1 MNKSIFSILVIFSC
15 FVGAEPVDTGH
26 ARISLIKDHSDFVPG
41 TSINIGLKV
50 SMDKGWHTYWKNPG
64 DSGGPIEI
72 SWGLPDGFSVSDIQW
87 PLPERIE
94 YPPLMT
100 YGYEDFVIYP
110 MILKIPD
117 NFQEDSFEMVADI
130 LICADVCIP
139 ESGKISSNFLEIES
153 DSLIY
158 EWLEYI
164 PSKSIPIKT
173 SIKNNILEI
182 EFTFEKEVKEI
193 YFFPDEN
200 SSIDYSSKQN
210 FYKNDDSYLLSI
222 NLFDDELKNISGVLD
237 IDGTGYNVSSS
248 GFKYSK
254 SASTGLS
261 AVIGKFADPNSVNI
275 KIDPYKNI
283 NGNGVSFI
291 TALIFAFLGGLI
303 LNLMP
308 CVFPV
313 ISLKVLSFVSMG
325 GSSSQKIRNHA
336 LIFTA
341 GVIASFMLI
350 ALIVVLLQQVG
361 NSVGWGFQLQS
372 PLIVGILSIIMV
384 FISLVLITDNS
395 FGESL
400 TKLGNIGNSQNGYYS
415 SFLTGVLAVVVASP
429 CTAPFMGAALGY
441 ALIQPSGETV
451 PIFLSLSIGFSLP
464 YLLLATNP
472 KLIDFLPK
480 PGNWMVTLKEF
491 FAFPMMATAI
501 WLLWVFSLQ
510 VNQNLVIFLL
520 IAWLL
525 LALNFWIFI
534 KNYKTITKIIFLV
547 VSLFSMLYFLPPS
560 EDVENEKS
568 QIIGSATQWYEGI
581 EEEMRNKNQPYFI
594 NFTAAWC
601 ITCQSNE
608 ITAFSKQDFKNLLDE
623 KNIEYIKADWTNRN
637 DAITKSLKKYGRSG
651 VPFYVYWEPGYE
663 NPKILPAI
671 LTDQIIRKSI

>member
-1 MNKSIFSILVIFSC
+1 MNKTIFSILLLFS
-15 FVGAEPVDTGH
+15 FFGSAEIVDTGH

-50 SMDKGWHTYWKNPG
+50 SMDKGWHTYWRNPG
-64 DSGGPIEI
+64 DSGGPIVI
-72 SWGLPDGFSVSDIQW
+72 DWDLPKGFSVSDIKW
-87 PLPERIE
+87 PLPEKIE

-110 MILKIPD
+110 MVLSIPAEYSD
-117 NFQEDSFEMVADI
+117 DYFEMAADI

-139 ESGKISSNFLEIES
+139 ESGKISSNLLDIES

-158 EWLEYI
+158 EWLESI
-164 PSKSIPIKT
+164 PSKSLPITT
-173 SIKNNILEI
+173 SLNDNNLEI
-182 EFTFEKEVKEI
+182 RFTFDKEIKEI

-200 SSIDYSSKQN
+200 NSIDYSSKQN
-210 FYKNDDSYLLSI
+210 FYKKDDDYFLSI
-222 NLFDDELKNISGVLD
+222 KLFNDEFQNVSGVLD
-237 IDGTGYNVSSS
+237 IDGTGYNVSD
-248 GFKYSK
+248 GAFENYNEE
-254 SASTGLS
+254 GLS
-261 AVIGKFADPNSVNI
+261 LT
-275 KIDPYKNI
+275 
-283 NGNGVSFI
+283 
-291 TALIFAFLGGLI
+291 TALIFALIGGLI

-325 GSSSQKIRNHA
+325 GSSPRKIRNHA
-336 LIFTA
+336 LVFTV

-350 ALIVVLLQQVG
+350 ALTIVLLKQAG
-361 NSVGWGFQLQS
+361 NFVGWGFQLQS
-372 PLIVGILSIIMV
+372 PLIVGLLSLVMV

-400 TKLGNIGNSQNGYYS
+400 TKLGNIGGSENGYYS

-451 PIFLSLSIGFSLP
+451 PIFLSLSLGFSLP
-464 YLLLATNP
+464 YLLLAANP

-480 PGNWMVTLKEF
+480 PGDWMVTLKEF
-491 FAFPMMATAI
+491 FAFPMLATAL

-510 VNQNLVIFLL
+510 VNQILVIFLL
-520 IAWLL
+520 IGWLL
-525 LALNFWIFI
+525 LALNFWIFQ
-534 KNYKTITKIIFLV
+534 KDYKTINKVIFLGI
-547 VSLFSMLYFLPPS
+547 SIFSMIYFLPET
-560 EDVENEKS
+560 EDIETEQNL
-568 QIIGSATQWYEGI
+568 IIGSATEWYEGI
-581 EEEMRNKNQPYFI
+581 EDDLRDKNQPYFI

-608 ITAFSKQDFKNLLDE
+608 ITAFSKDGFKSLLEE

-637 DAITKSLKKYGRSG
+637 DAITRSLKKYGRSG
-651 VPFYVYWEPGYE
+651 VPFYVYWEPGFE

-671 LTDQIIRKSI
+671 LTDQIIKNNL

>member
-1 MNKSIFSILVIFSC
+1 MNKTIFSILLLFS
-15 FVGAEPVDTGH
+15 FFGSAEIVDTGH

-50 SMDKGWHTYWKNPG
+50 SMDKGWHTYWRNPG
-64 DSGGPIEI
+64 DSGGPIVI
-72 SWGLPDGFSVSDIQW
+72 DWDLPKGFSVSDIKW
-87 PLPERIE
+87 PLPEKIE

-110 MILKIPD
+110 MVLSIPAEYSD
-117 NFQEDSFEMVADI
+117 DYFEMAADI

-139 ESGKISSNFLEIES
+139 ESGKISSNLLDIES

-158 EWLEYI
+158 EWLESI
-164 PSKSIPIKT
+164 PSKSLPITT
-173 SIKNNILEI
+173 SLNDNNLEI
-182 EFTFEKEVKEI
+182 RFTFDKEIKEI

-200 SSIDYSSKQN
+200 NSIDYSSKQN
-210 FYKNDDSYLLSI
+210 FYKKDDDYFLSI
-222 NLFDDELKNISGVLD
+222 KLFNDEFQNVSGVLD
-237 IDGTGYNVSSS
+237 IDGTGYNVSN
-248 GFKYSK
+248 GTFEDFNEE
-254 SASTGLS
+254 GLS
-261 AVIGKFADPNSVNI
+261 L
-275 KIDPYKNI
+275 
-283 NGNGVSFI
+283 I
-291 TALIFAFLGGLI
+291 TALIFALIGGLI

-325 GSSSQKIRNHA
+325 GSSPRKIRNHA
-336 LIFTA
+336 LVFTV

-350 ALIVVLLQQVG
+350 ALTIVLLKQAG
-361 NSVGWGFQLQS
+361 NFVGWGFQLQS
-372 PLIVGILSIIMV
+372 PLIVGLLSLVMV

-400 TKLGNIGNSQNGYYS
+400 TKLGNIGGSENGYYS

-451 PIFLSLSIGFSLP
+451 PIFLSLSLGFSLP
-464 YLLLATNP
+464 YLLLAANP

-480 PGNWMVTLKEF
+480 PGDWMVTLKEF
-491 FAFPMMATAI
+491 FAFPMLATAL

-510 VNQNLVIFLL
+510 VNQILVIFLL
-520 IAWLL
+520 IGWLL
-525 LALNFWIFI
+525 LALNFWIFQ
-534 KNYKTITKIIFLV
+534 KDYKTINKVIFLGI
-547 VSLFSMLYFLPPS
+547 SIFSMIYFLPET
-560 EDVENEKS
+560 EDIKTEQNL
-568 QIIGSATQWYEGI
+568 IIGSATEWYEGI
-581 EEEMRNKNQPYFI
+581 EDDLRNKNQPYFI

-608 ITAFSKQDFKNLLDE
+608 ITAFSKDGFKSLLEE

-637 DAITKSLKKYGRSG
+637 DAITRSLKKYGRSG
-651 VPFYVYWEPGYE
+651 VPFYVYWEPGFE

-671 LTDQIIRKSI
+671 LTDQIIKNNL

>member
-1 MNKSIFSILVIFSC
+1 MNKTIFSILLLFS
-15 FVGAEPVDTGH
+15 FFGSAEIVDTGH

-50 SMDKGWHTYWKNPG
+50 SMDKGWHTYWRNPG

-72 SWGLPDGFSVSDIQW
+72 DWNLPKGFIVSDIKW
-87 PLPERIE
+87 PLPEKIE

-110 MILKIPD
+110 MVLSIPPD
-117 NFQEDSFEMVADI
+117 YSDDYFEMSADI

-139 ESGKISSNFLEIES
+139 ESGKISSNLLDIES

-158 EWLEYI
+158 EWLESV
-164 PSKSIPIKT
+164 PSKSLPIAT
-173 SIKNNILEI
+173 SLNDNNLEI
-182 EFTFEKEVKEI
+182 KFTFEKEIKEI

-200 SSIDYSSKQN
+200 DSIDYSSKQN
-210 FYKNDDSYLLSI
+210 FYKKDGSYYLSI
-222 NLFDDELKNISGVLD
+222 KLFNDEFQNISGVFD
-237 IDGTGYNVSSS
+237 IDGAGYNVSN
-248 GFKYSK
+248 GMFDDLNEE
-254 SASTGLS
+254 GLS
-261 AVIGKFADPNSVNI
+261 L
-275 KIDPYKNI
+275 
-283 NGNGVSFI
+283 I
-291 TALIFAFLGGLI
+291 TALIFALIGGLI

-325 GSSSQKIRNHA
+325 GSSPSKIRNHA
-336 LIFTA
+336 LIFTV

-350 ALIVVLLQQVG
+350 ALTIVLLKQAG
-361 NSVGWGFQLQS
+361 NFVGWGFQLQS
-372 PLIVGILSIIMV
+372 PLIVGLLSLVMV
-384 FISLVLITDNS
+384 FISLILITENS

-400 TKLGNIGNSQNGYYS
+400 TKLGNIGSSENGYFS

-451 PIFLSLSIGFSLP
+451 PIFLSLSLGFSLP
-464 YLLLATNP
+464 YLLLAVNP

-480 PGNWMVTLKEF
+480 PGDWMVTLKEF
-491 FAFPMMATAI
+491 FAFPMLATAL

-510 VNQNLVIFLL
+510 VNQVLVIFLL
-520 IAWLL
+520 VGWLL
-525 LALNFWIFI
+525 LALNFWIFQ
-534 KNYKTITKIIFLV
+534 KDYKTINKVIFLGI
-547 VSLFSMLYFLPPS
+547 SIFTMIYFLP
-560 EDVENEKS
+560 ETEEIETEQNLIV
-568 QIIGSATQWYEGI
+568 GSATEWYEGI
-581 EEEMRNKNQPYFI
+581 EDDLRNKNQPYFI

-608 ITAFSKQDFKNLLDE
+608 ITAFSKDGFKSLLEE
-623 KNIEYIKADWTNRN
+623 KNIEYVKADWTNRN
-637 DAITKSLKKYGRSG
+637 DAITRSLKKYGRSG
-651 VPFYVYWEPGYE
+651 VPFYIYWEPGFE

-671 LTDQIIRKSI
+671 LTDQIIKNNL

>member
-1 MNKSIFSILVIFSC
+1 MNKTIFSILLLLSFFGS
-15 FVGAEPVDTGH
+15 AEIVDTGH

-50 SMDKGWHTYWKNPG
+50 SMDKGWHTYWRNPG

-72 SWGLPDGFSVSDIQW
+72 DWNLPKGFSVSDIKW
-87 PLPERIE
+87 PLPEKIE

-110 MILKIPD
+110 MVLSIPAD
-117 NFQEDSFEMVADI
+117 YSDDYFEMNADI

-139 ESGKISSNFLEIES
+139 ESGKISSNLLDIES

-158 EWLEYI
+158 EWLESV
-164 PSKSIPIKT
+164 PSKSLPITT
-173 SIKNNILEI
+173 SLNDNNLEI
-182 EFTFEKEVKEI
+182 KFTFEKEIKEI

-200 SSIDYSSKQN
+200 NSIDYSSKQN
-210 FYKNDDSYLLSI
+210 FYKKDDSYFLSI
-222 NLFDDELKNISGVLD
+222 KLFNDEFQNVSGVLD
-237 IDGTGYNVSSS
+237 IDGTGYNVSN
-248 GFKYSK
+248 GKFEDFNEE
-254 SASTGLS
+254 GLS
-261 AVIGKFADPNSVNI
+261 L
-275 KIDPYKNI
+275 
-283 NGNGVSFI
+283 I
-291 TALIFAFLGGLI
+291 TALIFALIGGLI

-325 GSSSQKIRNHA
+325 GSSPRKIRNHA
-336 LIFTA
+336 LVFTV

-350 ALIVVLLQQVG
+350 ALIIVLLKQAG
-361 NSVGWGFQLQS
+361 NFVGWGFQLQS
-372 PLIVGILSIIMV
+372 PLIVGLLSLVMV

-400 TKLGNIGNSQNGYYS
+400 TKLGNIGGSENGYYS

-451 PIFLSLSIGFSLP
+451 PIFLSLSLGFSLP
-464 YLLLATNP
+464 YLLLAANP

-480 PGNWMVTLKEF
+480 PGDWMVTLKEF
-491 FAFPMMATAI
+491 FAFPMLATAL

-510 VNQNLVIFLL
+510 VNQILVIFLL
-520 IAWLL
+520 IGWLL
-525 LALNFWIFI
+525 LALNFWIFQ
-534 KNYKTITKIIFLV
+534 KDYKTINKVIFLGI
-547 VSLFSMLYFLPPS
+547 SIFSMIYFLP
-560 EDVENEKS
+560 ETEEIETEKNI
-568 QIIGSATQWYEGI
+568 IIGSATEWYEGI
-581 EEEMRNKNQPYFI
+581 EDDLRNKNQPYFI

-608 ITAFSKQDFKNLLDE
+608 ITAFSKDGFKSLLEE

-637 DAITKSLKKYGRSG
+637 DAITRSLKKYGRSG
-651 VPFYVYWEPGYE
+651 VPFYVYWEPGFE

-671 LTDQIIRKSI
+671 LTDQIIKNNL

>member
-1 MNKSIFSILVIFSC
+1 MNKTIFSILLLFS
-15 FVGAEPVDTGH
+15 FFGSAEIVDTGH

-50 SMDKGWHTYWKNPG
+50 SMDKGWHTYWRNPG
-64 DSGGPIEI
+64 DSGGPIVI
-72 SWGLPDGFSVSDIQW
+72 DWDLPKGFSVSDIKW
-87 PLPERIE
+87 PLPEKIE

-110 MILKIPD
+110 MVLSIPAEYSD
-117 NFQEDSFEMVADI
+117 DYFEMAADI

-139 ESGKISSNFLEIES
+139 ESGKISSNLLDIES

-158 EWLEYI
+158 DWLESI
-164 PSKSIPIKT
+164 PSKSLPITT
-173 SIKNNILEI
+173 SLNDNNLEI
-182 EFTFEKEVKEI
+182 KITFDKEIKEI

-200 SSIDYSSKQN
+200 NSIDYSSKQN
-210 FYKNDDSYLLSI
+210 FYKKDDDYFLSI
-222 NLFDDELKNISGVLD
+222 KLFNDEFQNVSGVLD
-237 IDGTGYNVSSS
+237 IDGTGYNVSN
-248 GFKYSK
+248 GKFEDFNEE
-254 SASTGLS
+254 GLS
-261 AVIGKFADPNSVNI
+261 L
-275 KIDPYKNI
+275 
-283 NGNGVSFI
+283 I
-291 TALIFAFLGGLI
+291 TALIFALIGGLI

-325 GSSSQKIRNHA
+325 GSSPRKIRNHA
-336 LIFTA
+336 LVFTV

-350 ALIVVLLQQVG
+350 ALTIVLLKQAG
-361 NSVGWGFQLQS
+361 NFVGWGFQLQS
-372 PLIVGILSIIMV
+372 PLIVGLLSLVMV

-400 TKLGNIGNSQNGYYS
+400 TKLGNIGGSENGYYS

-451 PIFLSLSIGFSLP
+451 PIFLSLSLGFSLP
-464 YLLLATNP
+464 YLLLAANP

-480 PGNWMVTLKEF
+480 PGDWMVTLKEF
-491 FAFPMMATAI
+491 FAFPMLATAL

-510 VNQNLVIFLL
+510 VNQILVIFLL
-520 IAWLL
+520 IGWLL
-525 LALNFWIFI
+525 LALNFWIFQ
-534 KNYKTITKIIFLV
+534 KDYKTINKVIFLGI
-547 VSLFSMLYFLPPS
+547 SIFSMIYFLPET
-560 EDVENEKS
+560 EDIETEQNL
-568 QIIGSATQWYEGI
+568 IIGSATEWYEGI
-581 EEEMRNKNQPYFI
+581 EDDLRNKNQPYFI

-608 ITAFSKQDFKNLLDE
+608 ITAFSKDGFKSLLEE

-637 DAITKSLKKYGRSG
+637 DAITRSLKKYGRSG
-651 VPFYVYWEPGYE
+651 VPFYVYWEPGFE

-671 LTDQIIRKSI
+671 LTDQIIKNNL

>member
-1 MNKSIFSILVIFSC
+1 MNKTIFSILLLISFFSS
-15 FVGAEPVDTGH
+15 AEIVDTGH

-50 SMDKGWHTYWKNPG
+50 SMDKGWHTYWRNPG

-72 SWGLPDGFSVSDIQW
+72 DWNLPKGFSVSDIKW
-87 PLPERIE
+87 PLPEKIE

-110 MILKIPD
+110 MVLSIPAD
-117 NFQEDSFEMVADI
+117 YSDDYFEMNADI

-139 ESGKISSNFLEIES
+139 ESGKISSNLLDIES

-158 EWLEYI
+158 EWLESV
-164 PSKSIPIKT
+164 PSKSLPITT
-173 SIKNNILEI
+173 SLNDNNLEI
-182 EFTFEKEVKEI
+182 KFTFEKEIKEI

-200 SSIDYSSKQN
+200 NSIDYSSKQN
-210 FYKNDDSYLLSI
+210 FYKRDDGYFLSI
-222 NLFDDELKNISGVLD
+222 KLFNDEFQNVSGVLD
-237 IDGTGYNVSSS
+237 IDGTGYNVSN
-248 GFKYSK
+248 GKFEDFNEE
-254 SASTGLS
+254 GLS
-261 AVIGKFADPNSVNI
+261 L
-275 KIDPYKNI
+275 
-283 NGNGVSFI
+283 I
-291 TALIFAFLGGLI
+291 TALIFALIGGLI

-325 GSSSQKIRNHA
+325 GSSPRKIRNHA
-336 LIFTA
+336 LVFTV

-350 ALIVVLLQQVG
+350 ALTIVLLKQAG
-361 NSVGWGFQLQS
+361 NFVGWGFQLQS
-372 PLIVGILSIIMV
+372 PLIVGLLSLVMV

-400 TKLGNIGNSQNGYYS
+400 TKLGNIGGSENGYYS

-451 PIFLSLSIGFSLP
+451 PIFLSLSLGFSLP
-464 YLLLATNP
+464 YLLLAANP

-480 PGNWMVTLKEF
+480 PGDWMVTLKEF
-491 FAFPMMATAI
+491 FAFPMLATAL

-510 VNQNLVIFLL
+510 VNQILVIFLL
-520 IAWLL
+520 IGWLL
-525 LALNFWIFI
+525 LALNFWIFQ
-534 KNYKTITKIIFLV
+534 KDYKTINKVIFLGI
-547 VSLFSMLYFLPPS
+547 SIFSMIYFLP
-560 EDVENEKS
+560 ETEEIETEKNI
-568 QIIGSATQWYEGI
+568 IIGSATEWYEGI
-581 EEEMRNKNQPYFI
+581 EDDLRNKNQPYFI

-608 ITAFSKQDFKNLLDE
+608 ITAFSKDGFKSLLEE

-637 DAITKSLKKYGRSG
+637 DAITRSLKKYGRSG
-651 VPFYVYWEPGYE
+651 VPFYVYWEPGFE

-671 LTDQIIRKSI
+671 LTDQIIKNNL

>member
-1 MNKSIFSILVIFSC
+1 MNKTIFSILLLFS
-15 FVGAEPVDTGH
+15 FFGSAEIVDTGH

-50 SMDKGWHTYWKNPG
+50 SMDKGWHTYWRNPG

-72 SWGLPDGFSVSDIQW
+72 DWNLPKGFSISDIKW
-87 PLPERIE
+87 PLPEKIE

-110 MILKIPD
+110 MVLSIPAD
-117 NFQEDSFEMVADI
+117 YSDDYFEMNADI

-139 ESGKISSNFLEIES
+139 ESGKISSNLLDIES

-158 EWLEYI
+158 EWLESV
-164 PSKSIPIKT
+164 PSKSLPITT
-173 SIKNNILEI
+173 SLNDNNLEI
-182 EFTFEKEVKEI
+182 RFTFEKEIKEI

-200 SSIDYSSKQN
+200 NSIDYSSKQN
-210 FYKNDDSYLLSI
+210 FYKKDDGYFLSI
-222 NLFDDELKNISGVLD
+222 KLFNDEFQNVSGVLD
-237 IDGTGYNVSSS
+237 IDGTGYNVSN
-248 GFKYSK
+248 GTF
-254 SASTGLS
+254 ADFNEEGLS
-261 AVIGKFADPNSVNI
+261 L
-275 KIDPYKNI
+275 
-283 NGNGVSFI
+283 I
-291 TALIFAFLGGLI
+291 TALIFALIGGLI

-325 GSSSQKIRNHA
+325 GSSPRKIRNHA
-336 LIFTA
+336 LVFTV

-350 ALIVVLLQQVG
+350 ALTIVLLKQAG
-361 NSVGWGFQLQS
+361 NFVGWGFQLQS
-372 PLIVGILSIIMV
+372 PLIVGLLSLVMV

-400 TKLGNIGNSQNGYYS
+400 TKLGNIGGSENGYYS

-451 PIFLSLSIGFSLP
+451 PIFLSLSLGFSLP
-464 YLLLATNP
+464 YLLLAANP

-480 PGNWMVTLKEF
+480 PGDWMVTLKEF
-491 FAFPMMATAI
+491 FAFPMLATAL

-510 VNQNLVIFLL
+510 VNQILVIFLL
-520 IAWLL
+520 IGWLL
-525 LALNFWIFI
+525 LALNFWIFQ
-534 KNYKTITKIIFLV
+534 KDYKTINKVIFLGI
-547 VSLFSMLYFLPPS
+547 SIFSMIYFLPET
-560 EDVENEKS
+560 EDIETEQNL
-568 QIIGSATQWYEGI
+568 IIGSATEWYEGI
-581 EEEMRNKNQPYFI
+581 EDDLRNKNQPYFI

-608 ITAFSKQDFKNLLDE
+608 ITAFSKDGFKSLLEE

-637 DAITKSLKKYGRSG
+637 DAITRSLKKYGRSG
-651 VPFYVYWEPGYE
+651 VPFYVYWEPGFE

-671 LTDQIIRKSI
+671 LTDQIIKNNL

>member
-1 MNKSIFSILVIFSC
+1 MNKTIFSILLLISFFNS
-15 FVGAEPVDTGH
+15 AEIVDTGH

-50 SMDKGWHTYWKNPG
+50 SMDKGWHTYWRNPG

-72 SWGLPDGFSVSDIQW
+72 DWNLPKGFSVSDIKW
-87 PLPERIE
+87 PLPKKIE

-110 MILKIPD
+110 MVLTIPVD
-117 NFQEDSFEMVADI
+117 YSDDYFEMNADI

-139 ESGKISSNFLEIES
+139 ESGKISSNLLDIES

-158 EWLEYI
+158 EWLESV
-164 PSKSIPIKT
+164 PSKSLPITT
-173 SIKNNILEI
+173 SLNDNNLEI
-182 EFTFEKEVKEI
+182 KFTFEKEIKEI

-200 SSIDYSSKQN
+200 NSIDYSSKQN
-210 FYKNDDSYLLSI
+210 FYKKDDIYFLSI
-222 NLFDDELKNISGVLD
+222 KLFNDEFQNVSGVLD
-237 IDGTGYNVSSS
+237 IDGTGYNVSN
-248 GFKYSK
+248 GKFEDFNEE
-254 SASTGLS
+254 GLS
-261 AVIGKFADPNSVNI
+261 L
-275 KIDPYKNI
+275 
-283 NGNGVSFI
+283 I
-291 TALIFAFLGGLI
+291 TALIFALIGGLI

-325 GSSSQKIRNHA
+325 GSSPRKIRNHA
-336 LIFTA
+336 LVFTV

-350 ALIVVLLQQVG
+350 ALIIVLLKQAG
-361 NSVGWGFQLQS
+361 NFVGWGFQLQS
-372 PLIVGILSIIMV
+372 PLIVGLLSLVMV

-400 TKLGNIGNSQNGYYS
+400 TKLGNIGGSENGYYS

-451 PIFLSLSIGFSLP
+451 PIFLSLSLGFSLP
-464 YLLLATNP
+464 YLLLAANP

-480 PGNWMVTLKEF
+480 PGDWMVTLKEF
-491 FAFPMMATAI
+491 FAFPMLATAL

-510 VNQNLVIFLL
+510 VNQILVIFLL
-520 IAWLL
+520 IGWLL
-525 LALNFWIFI
+525 LALNFWIFQ
-534 KNYKTITKIIFLV
+534 KDYKTISKVIFLGI
-547 VSLFSMLYFLPPS
+547 SICSMIYFLP
-560 EDVENEKS
+560 ETEEIETEKNI
-568 QIIGSATQWYEGI
+568 IIGSATEWYEGI
-581 EEEMRNKNQPYFI
+581 EDDLRNKNQPYFI

-608 ITAFSKQDFKNLLDE
+608 ITAFSKDGFKSLLEE

-637 DAITKSLKKYGRSG
+637 DAITRSLKKYGRSG
-651 VPFYVYWEPGYE
+651 VPFYVYWEPGFE

-671 LTDQIIRKSI
+671 LTDQIIKNNL

>member
-1 MNKSIFSILVIFSC
+1 MNKTIFSILLLFS
-15 FVGAEPVDTGH
+15 FFGSAEIVDTGH

-50 SMDKGWHTYWKNPG
+50 SMDKGWHTYWRNPG
-64 DSGGPIEI
+64 DSGGPIVI
-72 SWGLPDGFSVSDIQW
+72 DWDLPKGFSVSDIKW
-87 PLPERIE
+87 PLPEKIE

-110 MILKIPD
+110 MVLSIPAD
-117 NFQEDSFEMVADI
+117 YSDDYFEMAADI

-139 ESGKISSNFLEIES
+139 ESGKISSNLLDIES

-158 EWLEYI
+158 EWLESI
-164 PSKSIPIKT
+164 PSKSLPITT
-173 SIKNNILEI
+173 SLNDNNLEI
-182 EFTFEKEVKEI
+182 RFTFDKEIKEI

-200 SSIDYSSKQN
+200 NSIDYSSKQN
-210 FYKNDDSYLLSI
+210 FYKKDDDYFLSI
-222 NLFDDELKNISGVLD
+222 KLFNDEFQNVSGVLD
-237 IDGTGYNVSSS
+237 IDGTGYNVSN
-248 GFKYSK
+248 GKFEDFNEE
-254 SASTGLS
+254 GLS
-261 AVIGKFADPNSVNI
+261 L
-275 KIDPYKNI
+275 
-283 NGNGVSFI
+283 I
-291 TALIFAFLGGLI
+291 TALIFALIGGLI

-325 GSSSQKIRNHA
+325 GSSPRKIRNHA
-336 LIFTA
+336 LVFTV
-341 GVIASFMLI
+341 GVIASFMFI
-350 ALIVVLLQQVG
+350 ALTIVLLKQAG
-361 NSVGWGFQLQS
+361 NFVGWGFQLQS
-372 PLIVGILSIIMV
+372 PLIVGLLSLVMV

-400 TKLGNIGNSQNGYYS
+400 TKLGNIGGSENGYYS

-451 PIFLSLSIGFSLP
+451 PIFLSLSLGFSLP
-464 YLLLATNP
+464 YLLLAANP

-480 PGNWMVTLKEF
+480 PGDWMVTLKEF
-491 FAFPMMATAI
+491 FAFPMLATAL

-510 VNQNLVIFLL
+510 VNQILVIFLL
-520 IAWLL
+520 IGWLL
-525 LALNFWIFI
+525 LALNFWIFQ
-534 KNYKTITKIIFLV
+534 KDYKTINKVIFLGI
-547 VSLFSMLYFLPPS
+547 SIFSMIYFLP
-560 EDVENEKS
+560 ETEEIETEKNI
-568 QIIGSATQWYEGI
+568 IIGSATEWYEGI
-581 EEEMRNKNQPYFI
+581 EDDLRNKNQPYFI

-608 ITAFSKQDFKNLLDE
+608 ITAFSKDGFKSLLEE

-637 DAITKSLKKYGRSG
+637 DAITRSLKKYGRSG
-651 VPFYVYWEPGYE
+651 VPFYVYWEPGFE

-671 LTDQIIRKSI
+671 LTDQIIKNNL

>member
-1 MNKSIFSILVIFSC
+1 MNKTIFSILLLFS
-15 FVGAEPVDTGH
+15 FFGSAEIVDTGH

-50 SMDKGWHTYWKNPG
+50 SMDKGWHTYWRNPG

-72 SWGLPDGFSVSDIQW
+72 DWNLPKGFSVSDIKW
-87 PLPERIE
+87 PLPEKIE

-110 MILKIPD
+110 MVLSIPAD
-117 NFQEDSFEMVADI
+117 YSDDYFEMNADI

-139 ESGKISSNFLEIES
+139 ESGKISSNLLDIES

-158 EWLEYI
+158 EWLESV
-164 PSKSIPIKT
+164 PSKSLPITT
-173 SIKNNILEI
+173 SLNDNNLEI
-182 EFTFEKEVKEI
+182 KFTFEKEIKEI

-200 SSIDYSSKQN
+200 NSIDYSSKQN
-210 FYKNDDSYLLSI
+210 FYKKDDGYFLSI
-222 NLFDDELKNISGVLD
+222 KLFNDEFQNVSGVLD
-237 IDGTGYNVSSS
+237 IDGTGYNVSN
-248 GFKYSK
+248 GKFEDFNEE
-254 SASTGLS
+254 GLS
-261 AVIGKFADPNSVNI
+261 L
-275 KIDPYKNI
+275 
-283 NGNGVSFI
+283 I
-291 TALIFAFLGGLI
+291 TALIFALIGGLI

-325 GSSSQKIRNHA
+325 GSSKRKIRNHA
-336 LIFTA
+336 LVFTV

-350 ALIVVLLQQVG
+350 ALTIVLLKQAG
-361 NSVGWGFQLQS
+361 NFVGWGFQLQS
-372 PLIVGILSIIMV
+372 PLIVGLLSLVMV

-400 TKLGNIGNSQNGYYS
+400 TKLGNIGGSENGYYS

-451 PIFLSLSIGFSLP
+451 PIFLSLSLGFSLP
-464 YLLLATNP
+464 YLLLAANP

-480 PGNWMVTLKEF
+480 PGDWMVTLKEF
-491 FAFPMMATAI
+491 FAFPMLATAL

-510 VNQNLVIFLL
+510 VNQILVIFLL
-520 IAWLL
+520 IGWLL
-525 LALNFWIFI
+525 LALNFWIFQ
-534 KNYKTITKIIFLV
+534 KEYKTINKVIFLGI
-547 VSLFSMLYFLPPS
+547 SIFSMIYFLP
-560 EDVENEKS
+560 ETEEIETEKNI
-568 QIIGSATQWYEGI
+568 IIGSATEWYEGI
-581 EEEMRNKNQPYFI
+581 EDDLRNKNQPYFI

-608 ITAFSKQDFKNLLDE
+608 ITAFSKDGFKSLLEE

-637 DAITKSLKKYGRSG
+637 DAITRSLKKYGRSG
-651 VPFYVYWEPGYE
+651 VPFYVYWEPGFE

-671 LTDQIIRKSI
+671 LTDQIIKNNL

>member
-1 MNKSIFSILVIFSC
+1 MNKTIFSILLLFS
-15 FVGAEPVDTGH
+15 FFGSAEIVDTGH

-50 SMDKGWHTYWKNPG
+50 SMDKGWHTYWRNPG

-72 SWGLPDGFSVSDIQW
+72 DWNLPKGFSVSDIKW
-87 PLPERIE
+87 PLPEKIE

-110 MILKIPD
+110 MVLSIPAD
-117 NFQEDSFEMVADI
+117 YSDDYFEMNADI

-139 ESGKISSNFLEIES
+139 ESGKISSNLLDIES

-158 EWLEYI
+158 EWLESV
-164 PSKSIPIKT
+164 PSKSLPITT
-173 SIKNNILEI
+173 SLNDNNLEI
-182 EFTFEKEVKEI
+182 KFTFEKEIKEI

-200 SSIDYSSKQN
+200 NSIDYSSKQN
-210 FYKNDDSYLLSI
+210 FYKKDDGYFLSI
-222 NLFDDELKNISGVLD
+222 KLFNDELENVSGVLD
-237 IDGTGYNVSSS
+237 IDGTGYNVSN
-248 GFKYSK
+248 GKFEDFNEE
-254 SASTGLS
+254 GLS
-261 AVIGKFADPNSVNI
+261 L
-275 KIDPYKNI
+275 
-283 NGNGVSFI
+283 I
-291 TALIFAFLGGLI
+291 TALIFALIGGLI

-325 GSSSQKIRNHA
+325 GSSPRKIRNHA
-336 LIFTA
+336 LVFTV

-350 ALIVVLLQQVG
+350 ALTIVLLKQAG
-361 NSVGWGFQLQS
+361 NFVGWGFQLQS
-372 PLIVGILSIIMV
+372 PLIVGLLSLVMV

-400 TKLGNIGNSQNGYYS
+400 TKLGNIGGSENGYYS

-451 PIFLSLSIGFSLP
+451 PIFLSLSLGFSLP
-464 YLLLATNP
+464 YLLLAANP

-480 PGNWMVTLKEF
+480 PGDWMVTLKEF
-491 FAFPMMATAI
+491 FAFPMLATAL

-510 VNQNLVIFLL
+510 VNQILVIFLL
-520 IAWLL
+520 IGWLL
-525 LALNFWIFI
+525 LALNFWIFQ
-534 KNYKTITKIIFLV
+534 KDYKTINKVIFLGI
-547 VSLFSMLYFLPPS
+547 SIFSMIYFLP
-560 EDVENEKS
+560 ETEEIETEKNI
-568 QIIGSATQWYEGI
+568 IIGSATEWYEGI
-581 EEEMRNKNQPYFI
+581 EDDLRNKNQPYFI

-608 ITAFSKQDFKNLLDE
+608 ITAFSKDGFKSLLEE

-637 DAITKSLKKYGRSG
+637 DAITRSLKKYGRSG
-651 VPFYVYWEPGYE
+651 VPFYVYWEPGFE

-671 LTDQIIRKSI
+671 LTDQIIKNNL

>member
-1 MNKSIFSILVIFSC
+1 MNKTIFSILLLLSFFGS
-15 FVGAEPVDTGH
+15 AEIVDTGH

-50 SMDKGWHTYWKNPG
+50 LMDKGWHTYWRNPG

-72 SWGLPDGFSVSDIQW
+72 DWNLPKGFSVSDIKW
-87 PLPERIE
+87 PLPEKIE

-110 MILKIPD
+110 MVLSIPAD
-117 NFQEDSFEMVADI
+117 YSDDYFEMNADI

-139 ESGKISSNFLEIES
+139 ESGKISSKLLDIES

-158 EWLEYI
+158 EWLESV
-164 PSKSIPIKT
+164 PSKSLPITT
-173 SIKNNILEI
+173 SLNDNNLEI
-182 EFTFEKEVKEI
+182 KFTFEKEIKEI

-200 SSIDYSSKQN
+200 NSIDYSSKQN
-210 FYKNDDSYLLSI
+210 FYKRDDGYFLSI
-222 NLFDDELKNISGVLD
+222 KLFNDEFQNFSGVLD
-237 IDGTGYNVSSS
+237 IDGTGYNVSN
-248 GFKYSK
+248 GTFEDFNEE
-254 SASTGLS
+254 GLS
-261 AVIGKFADPNSVNI
+261 L
-275 KIDPYKNI
+275 
-283 NGNGVSFI
+283 I
-291 TALIFAFLGGLI
+291 TALIFALIGGLI

-325 GSSSQKIRNHA
+325 GSSPRKIRNHA
-336 LIFTA
+336 LVFTV

-350 ALIVVLLQQVG
+350 ALIIVLLKQAG
-361 NSVGWGFQLQS
+361 NFVGWGFQLQS
-372 PLIVGILSIIMV
+372 PLIVGLLSLVMV

-400 TKLGNIGNSQNGYYS
+400 TKLGNIGGSENGYYS

-451 PIFLSLSIGFSLP
+451 PIFLSLSLGFSLP
-464 YLLLATNP
+464 YLLLAANP

-480 PGNWMVTLKEF
+480 PGDWMVTLKEF
-491 FAFPMMATAI
+491 FAFPMLATAL

-510 VNQNLVIFLL
+510 VNQILVIFLL

-525 LALNFWIFI
+525 LALNFWIFQ
-534 KNYKTITKIIFLV
+534 KDYKTINKVIFLGI
-547 VSLFSMLYFLPPS
+547 SIFSMIYFLP
-560 EDVENEKS
+560 ETEEIETEKNI
-568 QIIGSATQWYEGI
+568 IIGSATEWYEGI
-581 EEEMRNKNQPYFI
+581 EDDLRNKNQPYFI

-608 ITAFSKQDFKNLLDE
+608 ITAFSKDGFKSLLEE

-637 DAITKSLKKYGRSG
+637 DAITRSLKKYGRSG
-651 VPFYVYWEPGYE
+651 VPFYVYWEPGFE

-671 LTDQIIRKSI
+671 LTDQIIKNNL

>member
-1 MNKSIFSILVIFSC
+1 MNKTIFSILLLFS
-15 FVGAEPVDTGH
+15 FFGSAEIVDTGH

-50 SMDKGWHTYWKNPG
+50 SMDKGWHTYWRNPG

-72 SWGLPDGFSVSDIQW
+72 DWNLPKGFSISDIKW
-87 PLPERIE
+87 PLPEKIE

-110 MILKIPD
+110 MVLSIPAD
-117 NFQEDSFEMVADI
+117 YSDDYFEMNADI

-139 ESGKISSNFLEIES
+139 ESGKISSNLLDIES

-158 EWLEYI
+158 EWLESV
-164 PSKSIPIKT
+164 PSKSLPITT
-173 SIKNNILEI
+173 SLNDNNLEI
-182 EFTFEKEVKEI
+182 RFTFEKEIKEI

-200 SSIDYSSKQN
+200 NSIDYSSKQN
-210 FYKNDDSYLLSI
+210 FYKKDDGYFLSI
-222 NLFDDELKNISGVLD
+222 KLFNDEFQNVSGVLD
-237 IDGTGYNVSSS
+237 IDGTGYNVSN
-248 GFKYSK
+248 GKFEDFNEE
-254 SASTGLS
+254 GLS
-261 AVIGKFADPNSVNI
+261 L
-275 KIDPYKNI
+275 
-283 NGNGVSFI
+283 I
-291 TALIFAFLGGLI
+291 TALIFALIGGLI

-325 GSSSQKIRNHA
+325 GSSPRKIRNHA
-336 LIFTA
+336 LVFTV

-350 ALIVVLLQQVG
+350 ALTIVLLKQAG
-361 NSVGWGFQLQS
+361 NFVGWGFQLQS
-372 PLIVGILSIIMV
+372 PLIVGLLSLVMV

-400 TKLGNIGNSQNGYYS
+400 TKLGNIGGSENGYYS

-451 PIFLSLSIGFSLP
+451 PIFLSLSLGFSLP
-464 YLLLATNP
+464 YLLLAANP

-480 PGNWMVTLKEF
+480 PGDWMVTLKEF
-491 FAFPMMATAI
+491 FAFPMLATAL

-510 VNQNLVIFLL
+510 VNQILVIFLL
-520 IAWLL
+520 IGWLL
-525 LALNFWIFI
+525 LALNFWIFQ
-534 KNYKTITKIIFLV
+534 KEYKTINKVIFLGI
-547 VSLFSMLYFLPPS
+547 SIFSMIYFLP
-560 EDVENEKS
+560 ETEEIETEKNI
-568 QIIGSATQWYEGI
+568 IIGSATEWYEGI
-581 EEEMRNKNQPYFI
+581 EDDLRNKNQPYFI

-608 ITAFSKQDFKNLLDE
+608 ITAFSKDGFKSLLEE

-637 DAITKSLKKYGRSG
+637 DAITRSLKKYGRSG
-651 VPFYVYWEPGYE
+651 VPFYVYWEPGFE

-671 LTDQIIRKSI
+671 LTDQIIKNNL

>member
-1 MNKSIFSILVIFSC
+1 MNKTIFSILLLFS
-15 FVGAEPVDTGH
+15 FFGSAEIVDTGH

-50 SMDKGWHTYWKNPG
+50 SMDKGWHTYWRNPG

-72 SWGLPDGFSVSDIQW
+72 DWDLPKGFSVSDIKW
-87 PLPERIE
+87 PLPEKIE

-110 MILKIPD
+110 MVLSIPAD
-117 NFQEDSFEMVADI
+117 YSDDYFEMAADI

-139 ESGKISSNFLEIES
+139 ESGKISSNLLDIES

-158 EWLEYI
+158 EWLESI
-164 PSKSIPIKT
+164 PSKSLPITT
-173 SIKNNILEI
+173 SLNDNNLEI
-182 EFTFEKEVKEI
+182 RFTFDKEIKEI

-200 SSIDYSSKQN
+200 NSIDYSSKQN
-210 FYKNDDSYLLSI
+210 FYKKDDDYFLSI
-222 NLFDDELKNISGVLD
+222 KLFNDEFQNVSGVLD
-237 IDGTGYNVSSS
+237 IDGTGYNVSN
-248 GFKYSK
+248 GKFEDFNEE
-254 SASTGLS
+254 GLS
-261 AVIGKFADPNSVNI
+261 L
-275 KIDPYKNI
+275 
-283 NGNGVSFI
+283 I
-291 TALIFAFLGGLI
+291 TALIFALIGGLI

-325 GSSSQKIRNHA
+325 GSSPRKIRNHA
-336 LIFTA
+336 LVFTV

-350 ALIVVLLQQVG
+350 ALTIVLLKQAG
-361 NSVGWGFQLQS
+361 NFVGWGFQLQS
-372 PLIVGILSIIMV
+372 PLIVGLLSLVMV

-400 TKLGNIGNSQNGYYS
+400 TKLGNIGGSENGYYS

-451 PIFLSLSIGFSLP
+451 PIFLSLSLGFSLP
-464 YLLLATNP
+464 YLLLAANP

-480 PGNWMVTLKEF
+480 PGDWMVTLKEF
-491 FAFPMMATAI
+491 FAFPMLATAL

-510 VNQNLVIFLL
+510 VNQILVIFLL
-520 IAWLL
+520 IGWLL
-525 LALNFWIFI
+525 LALNFWIFQ
-534 KNYKTITKIIFLV
+534 KDYKTINKVIFLGI
-547 VSLFSMLYFLPPS
+547 SIFSMIYFLPET
-560 EDVENEKS
+560 EDIETEQNL
-568 QIIGSATQWYEGI
+568 IIGSATEWYEGI
-581 EEEMRNKNQPYFI
+581 EDDLRNKNQPYFI

-608 ITAFSKQDFKNLLDE
+608 ITAFSKDGFKSLLEE

-637 DAITKSLKKYGRSG
+637 DAITRSLKKYGRSG
-651 VPFYVYWEPGYE
+651 VPFYVYWEPGFE

-671 LTDQIIRKSI
+671 LTDQIIKNNL

>member
-1 MNKSIFSILVIFSC
+1 MNKIIFSILLFFSFFGAAEIF
-15 FVGAEPVDTGH
+15 DTGH

-50 SMDKGWHTYWKNPG
+50 SMDKGWHTYWRNPG

-72 SWGLPDGFSVSDIQW
+72 DWDLPKGFSVSDIKW
-87 PLPERIE
+87 PLPEKIE

-110 MILKIPD
+110 MVLSIPAD
-117 NFQEDSFEMVADI
+117 YSEDYFEMAADI

-139 ESGKISSNFLEIES
+139 ESGKISSNLLDIES

-158 EWLEYI
+158 EWLESI
-164 PSKSIPIKT
+164 PSKSLPITT
-173 SIKNNILEI
+173 SLNENNLEI
-182 EFTFEKEVKEI
+182 RFTFEKEIKEI

-200 SSIDYSSKQN
+200 NSIDYSSKQN
-210 FYKNDDSYLLSI
+210 FYKKDDGYLLSI
-222 NLFDDELKNISGVLD
+222 KLFNDDFQNVSGVLD
-237 IDGTGYNVSSS
+237 IDGTGYNVS
-248 GFKYSK
+248 
-254 SASTGLS
+254 
-261 AVIGKFADPNSVNI
+261 
-275 KIDPYKNI
+275 
-283 NGNGVSFI
+283 NGVIEDFNEESLSLI
-291 TALIFAFLGGLI
+291 TALIFALIGGLI

-325 GSSSQKIRNHA
+325 GSSPRKIRNHA
-336 LIFTA
+336 LVFTV

-350 ALIVVLLQQVG
+350 ALTIVLLKQAG
-361 NSVGWGFQLQS
+361 NFVGWGFQLQS
-372 PLIVGILSIIMV
+372 PLIVGLLSLVMV

-400 TKLGNIGNSQNGYYS
+400 TKLGNIGGSENGYYS

-451 PIFLSLSIGFSLP
+451 PIFLSLSLGFSLP
-464 YLLLATNP
+464 YLLLAANP

-480 PGNWMVTLKEF
+480 PGDWMVTLKEF
-491 FAFPMMATAI
+491 FAFPMLATAL

-510 VNQNLVIFLL
+510 ANQVLVIFLL
-520 IAWLL
+520 IGWLL
-525 LALNFWIFI
+525 LALNFWIFQ
-534 KNYKTITKIIFLV
+534 KDYKTINKVIFLGISIF
-547 VSLFSMLYFLPPS
+547 SLIYFLPET
-560 EDVENEKS
+560 EDIETEKNL
-568 QIIGSATQWYEGI
+568 IIGSATEWYEGI
-581 EEEMRNKNQPYFI
+581 ENDLRNKNQPYFI

-608 ITAFSKQDFKNLLDE
+608 ITAFSKDGFKSLLE
-623 KNIEYIKADWTNRN
+623 ERNIEYIKADWTNRN

-651 VPFYVYWEPGYE
+651 VPFYLYWEPGYE
-663 NPKILPAI
+663 NPKILPAL
-671 LTDQIIRKSI
+671 LTDQIIKNNI

>member
-1 MNKSIFSILVIFSC
+1 MNKTIFSILLLFS
-15 FVGAEPVDTGH
+15 FFGSAEIVDTGH

-50 SMDKGWHTYWKNPG
+50 SMDKGWHTYWRNPG
-64 DSGGPIEI
+64 DSGGPIVI
-72 SWGLPDGFSVSDIQW
+72 DWDLPKGFSVSDIKW
-87 PLPERIE
+87 PLPEKIE

-110 MILKIPD
+110 MVLSIPAD
-117 NFQEDSFEMVADI
+117 YSDDYFEMTADI

-139 ESGKISSNFLEIES
+139 ESGKISSNLLDIES

-158 EWLEYI
+158 EWLESI
-164 PSKSIPIKT
+164 PSKSLPITT
-173 SIKNNILEI
+173 SLNDNNLEI
-182 EFTFEKEVKEI
+182 RFTFDKEIKEI

-200 SSIDYSSKQN
+200 NSIDYSSKQN
-210 FYKNDDSYLLSI
+210 FYKKDDDYFLSI
-222 NLFDDELKNISGVLD
+222 KLFNDEFQNVSGVLD
-237 IDGTGYNVSSS
+237 IDGTGYNVSN
-248 GFKYSK
+248 GTFEDFNEE
-254 SASTGLS
+254 GLS
-261 AVIGKFADPNSVNI
+261 L
-275 KIDPYKNI
+275 
-283 NGNGVSFI
+283 I
-291 TALIFAFLGGLI
+291 TALIFALIGGLI

-325 GSSSQKIRNHA
+325 GSSPRKIRNHA
-336 LIFTA
+336 LVFTV

-350 ALIVVLLQQVG
+350 ALTIVLLKQAG
-361 NSVGWGFQLQS
+361 NFVGWGFQLQS
-372 PLIVGILSIIMV
+372 PLIVGLLSLVMV

-400 TKLGNIGNSQNGYYS
+400 TKLGNIGGSENGYYS

-451 PIFLSLSIGFSLP
+451 PIFLSLSLGFSLP
-464 YLLLATNP
+464 YLLLAANP

-480 PGNWMVTLKEF
+480 PGDWMVTLKEF
-491 FAFPMMATAI
+491 FAFPMLATAL

-510 VNQNLVIFLL
+510 VNQILVIFLL
-520 IAWLL
+520 IGWLL
-525 LALNFWIFI
+525 LALNFWIFQ
-534 KNYKTITKIIFLV
+534 KDYKTINKVIFLGI
-547 VSLFSMLYFLPPS
+547 SIFSMIYFLPET
-560 EDVENEKS
+560 EDIETEQNL
-568 QIIGSATQWYEGI
+568 IIGSATEWYEGI
-581 EEEMRNKNQPYFI
+581 EDDLRNKNQPYFI

-608 ITAFSKQDFKNLLDE
+608 ITAFSKDGFKSLLEE

-637 DAITKSLKKYGRSG
+637 DAITRSLKKYGRSG
-651 VPFYVYWEPGYE
+651 VPFYVYWEPGFE

-671 LTDQIIRKSI
+671 LTDQIIKNNL

>member
-1 MNKSIFSILVIFSC
+1 MNKTIFSILLLFS
-15 FVGAEPVDTGH
+15 FFGSAEIVDTGH

-50 SMDKGWHTYWKNPG
+50 SMDKGWHTYWRNPG

-72 SWGLPDGFSVSDIQW
+72 DWDLPKGFSVSDIKW
-87 PLPERIE
+87 PLPEKIE

-110 MILKIPD
+110 MVLSIPAD
-117 NFQEDSFEMVADI
+117 YSDDYFEMAADI

-139 ESGKISSNFLEIES
+139 ESGKISSNLLDIES

-158 EWLEYI
+158 EWLESI
-164 PSKSIPIKT
+164 PSKSLPITT
-173 SIKNNILEI
+173 SLNDNNLEI
-182 EFTFEKEVKEI
+182 KFTFEKEIKEI

-200 SSIDYSSKQN
+200 NSIDYSSKQN
-210 FYKNDDSYLLSI
+210 FYKKDDDYFLSI
-222 NLFDDELKNISGVLD
+222 KLFNDEFQNVSGVLD
-237 IDGTGYNVSSS
+237 IDGTGYNVSN
-248 GFKYSK
+248 GKFEDFNEE
-254 SASTGLS
+254 GLS
-261 AVIGKFADPNSVNI
+261 L
-275 KIDPYKNI
+275 
-283 NGNGVSFI
+283 I
-291 TALIFAFLGGLI
+291 TALIFALIGGLI

-325 GSSSQKIRNHA
+325 GSSPRKIRNHA
-336 LIFTA
+336 LVFTV

-350 ALIVVLLQQVG
+350 ALTIVLLKQAG
-361 NSVGWGFQLQS
+361 NFVGWGFQLQS
-372 PLIVGILSIIMV
+372 PLIVGLLSLVMV

-400 TKLGNIGNSQNGYYS
+400 TKLGNIGGSENGYYS

-451 PIFLSLSIGFSLP
+451 PIFLSLSLGFSLP
-464 YLLLATNP
+464 YLLLAANP

-480 PGNWMVTLKEF
+480 PGDWMVTLKEF
-491 FAFPMMATAI
+491 FAFPMLATAL

-510 VNQNLVIFLL
+510 VNQILVIFLL
-520 IAWLL
+520 IGWLL
-525 LALNFWIFI
+525 LALNFWIFQ
-534 KNYKTITKIIFLV
+534 KDYKTINKVIFLGI
-547 VSLFSMLYFLPPS
+547 SIFSMIYFLPET
-560 EDVENEKS
+560 EDIETEQNL
-568 QIIGSATQWYEGI
+568 IIGSATEWYEGI
-581 EEEMRNKNQPYFI
+581 EDDLRNKNQPYFI

-608 ITAFSKQDFKNLLDE
+608 ITAFSKDGFKSLLEE

-637 DAITKSLKKYGRSG
+637 DAITRSLKKYGRSG
-651 VPFYVYWEPGYE
+651 VPFYVYWEPGFE

-671 LTDQIIRKSI
+671 LTDQIIKNNL

>member
-1 MNKSIFSILVIFSC
+1 MNKTIFSILLLFS
-15 FVGAEPVDTGH
+15 FFGSAEIVDTGH

-50 SMDKGWHTYWKNPG
+50 SMDKGWHTYWRNPG

-72 SWGLPDGFSVSDIQW
+72 DWNLPKGFSISDFKW
-87 PLPERIE
+87 PLPEKIE

-110 MILKIPD
+110 MVLSIPAD
-117 NFQEDSFEMVADI
+117 YSDDYFEMNADI

-139 ESGKISSNFLEIES
+139 ESGKISSNLLDIES

-158 EWLEYI
+158 EWLESV
-164 PSKSIPIKT
+164 PSKSLPITT
-173 SIKNNILEI
+173 SLNDNNLEI
-182 EFTFEKEVKEI
+182 KFTFEKEIKEI

-200 SSIDYSSKQN
+200 NSIDYSSKQN
-210 FYKNDDSYLLSI
+210 FYKKDDDYFLSI
-222 NLFDDELKNISGVLD
+222 KLFDDEFQNVSGVLD
-237 IDGTGYNVSSS
+237 IDGTGYNVSN
-248 GFKYSK
+248 GKFEDFNEE
-254 SASTGLS
+254 GLS
-261 AVIGKFADPNSVNI
+261 L
-275 KIDPYKNI
+275 
-283 NGNGVSFI
+283 I
-291 TALIFAFLGGLI
+291 TALIFALIGGLI

-325 GSSSQKIRNHA
+325 GSSPRKIRNHA
-336 LIFTA
+336 LVFTV

-350 ALIVVLLQQVG
+350 ALAIVLLKQAG
-361 NSVGWGFQLQS
+361 NFVGWGFQLQS
-372 PLIVGILSIIMV
+372 PLIVGLLSLVMV

-400 TKLGNIGNSQNGYYS
+400 TKLGNIGGSENGYYS

-451 PIFLSLSIGFSLP
+451 PIFLSLSLGFSLP
-464 YLLLATNP
+464 YLLLAAKP

-480 PGNWMVTLKEF
+480 PGDWMVTLKEF
-491 FAFPMMATAI
+491 FAFPMLATAL

-510 VNQNLVIFLL
+510 VNQIFVIFLL
-520 IAWLL
+520 IGWLL
-525 LALNFWIFI
+525 LALNFWIFQ
-534 KNYKTITKIIFLV
+534 KDYKTINKVIFLGI
-547 VSLFSMLYFLPPS
+547 SIFSMIYFLPET
-560 EDVENEKS
+560 EDIETEQNL
-568 QIIGSATQWYEGI
+568 IIGSATEWYEGI
-581 EEEMRNKNQPYFI
+581 EDDLRNKNQPYFI

-608 ITAFSKQDFKNLLDE
+608 ITAFSKDGFKSLLEE

-637 DAITKSLKKYGRSG
+637 DAITRSLKKYGRSG
-651 VPFYVYWEPGYE
+651 VPFYVYWEPGFE

-671 LTDQIIRKSI
+671 LTDKIIKNNL

>member
-1 MNKSIFSILVIFSC
+1 MNKTIFSILLLFS
-15 FVGAEPVDTGH
+15 FFGSAEIVDTGH

-50 SMDKGWHTYWKNPG
+50 SMDKGWHTYWRNPG

-72 SWGLPDGFSVSDIQW
+72 DWNLPKGFSISDIKW
-87 PLPERIE
+87 PLPEKIE

-110 MILKIPD
+110 MVLSIPAD
-117 NFQEDSFEMVADI
+117 YSDDYFEMNADI

-139 ESGKISSNFLEIES
+139 ESGKISSNLLDIES

-158 EWLEYI
+158 EWLESV
-164 PSKSIPIKT
+164 PSKSLPITT
-173 SIKNNILEI
+173 SLNDNNLEI
-182 EFTFEKEVKEI
+182 KFTFEKEIKEI

-200 SSIDYSSKQN
+200 NSIDYSSKQN
-210 FYKNDDSYLLSI
+210 FYKKDDGYFLSI
-222 NLFDDELKNISGVLD
+222 KLFNDEFQNVSGVLD
-237 IDGTGYNVSSS
+237 IDGTGYNVSN
-248 GFKYSK
+248 GKFEDFNEE
-254 SASTGLS
+254 GLS
-261 AVIGKFADPNSVNI
+261 L
-275 KIDPYKNI
+275 
-283 NGNGVSFI
+283 I
-291 TALIFAFLGGLI
+291 TALIFALIGGLI

-325 GSSSQKIRNHA
+325 GSSPRKIRNHA
-336 LIFTA
+336 LVFTV

-350 ALIVVLLQQVG
+350 ALTIVLLKQAG
-361 NSVGWGFQLQS
+361 NFVGWGFQLQS
-372 PLIVGILSIIMV
+372 PLIVGLLSLVMV

-400 TKLGNIGNSQNGYYS
+400 TKLGNIGGSENGYYS
-415 SFLTGVLAVVVASP
+415 SFLTGLLAVVVASP

-441 ALIQPSGETV
+441 ALIQPTGETV
-451 PIFLSLSIGFSLP
+451 PIFLSLSLGFSLP
-464 YLLLATNP
+464 YLLLAANP

-480 PGNWMVTLKEF
+480 PGDWMVTLKEF
-491 FAFPMMATAI
+491 FAFPMLATAL

-510 VNQNLVIFLL
+510 VNQILVIFLL
-520 IAWLL
+520 IGWLL
-525 LALNFWIFI
+525 LALNFWIFQ
-534 KNYKTITKIIFLV
+534 KDYKKINKVIFLGI
-547 VSLFSMLYFLPPS
+547 SIFSMIYFLP
-560 EDVENEKS
+560 ETEEIETEKNI
-568 QIIGSATQWYEGI
+568 IIGSATEWYEGI
-581 EEEMRNKNQPYFI
+581 EDDLRNKNQPYFI

-608 ITAFSKQDFKNLLDE
+608 ITAFSKDGFKSLLEE

-637 DAITKSLKKYGRSG
+637 DAITRSLKKYGRSG
-651 VPFYVYWEPGYE
+651 VPFYVYWEPGFE

-671 LTDQIIRKSI
+671 LTDQIIKNNL

>member
-1 MNKSIFSILVIFSC
+1 MNKTIFSILLLFS
-15 FVGAEPVDTGH
+15 FFGSAEIVDTGH

-50 SMDKGWHTYWKNPG
+50 SMDKGWHTYWRNPG

-72 SWGLPDGFSVSDIQW
+72 DWDLPKGFSVSDIKW
-87 PLPERIE
+87 PLPEKIE

-110 MILKIPD
+110 MVLSIPD
-117 NFQEDSFEMVADI
+117 DYSDDYFEMAADI

-139 ESGKISSNFLEIES
+139 ESGKISSNLLDIES

-158 EWLEYI
+158 EWLESI
-164 PSKSIPIKT
+164 PSKSLPITT
-173 SIKNNILEI
+173 SLNDNNLEI
-182 EFTFEKEVKEI
+182 RFTFDKEIKEI

-200 SSIDYSSKQN
+200 NSIDYSSKQN
-210 FYKNDDSYLLSI
+210 FYKKDDDYFLSI
-222 NLFDDELKNISGVLD
+222 KLFNDEFQNVSGVLD
-237 IDGTGYNVSSS
+237 IDGTGYNVSN
-248 GFKYSK
+248 GTFEDFNEE
-254 SASTGLS
+254 GLS
-261 AVIGKFADPNSVNI
+261 L
-275 KIDPYKNI
+275 
-283 NGNGVSFI
+283 I
-291 TALIFAFLGGLI
+291 TALIFALIGGLI

-325 GSSSQKIRNHA
+325 GSSPRKIRNHA
-336 LIFTA
+336 LVFTV

-350 ALIVVLLQQVG
+350 ALTIVLLKQAG
-361 NSVGWGFQLQS
+361 NFVGWGFQLQS
-372 PLIVGILSIIMV
+372 PLIVGLLSLVMV

-400 TKLGNIGNSQNGYYS
+400 TKLGNIGGSENGYYS

-451 PIFLSLSIGFSLP
+451 PIFLSLSLGFSLP
-464 YLLLATNP
+464 YLLLAANP

-480 PGNWMVTLKEF
+480 PGDWMVTLKEF
-491 FAFPMMATAI
+491 FAFPMLATAL

-510 VNQNLVIFLL
+510 VNQILVIFLL
-520 IAWLL
+520 IGWLL
-525 LALNFWIFI
+525 LALNFWIFQ
-534 KNYKTITKIIFLV
+534 KDYKTINKVIFLGI
-547 VSLFSMLYFLPPS
+547 SIFSMIYFLPETEDIES
-560 EDVENEKS
+560 EQNL
-568 QIIGSATQWYEGI
+568 IIGSATEWYEGI
-581 EEEMRNKNQPYFI
+581 EDDLRNKNQPYFI

-608 ITAFSKQDFKNLLDE
+608 ITAFSKDGFKSLLEE

-637 DAITKSLKKYGRSG
+637 DAITRSLKKYGRSG
-651 VPFYVYWEPGYE
+651 VPFYVYWEPGFE

-671 LTDQIIRKSI
+671 LTDQIIKNNL

>member
-1 MNKSIFSILVIFSC
+1 MNKTIFSILLLFS
-15 FVGAEPVDTGH
+15 FFGSAEIVDTGH

-50 SMDKGWHTYWKNPG
+50 SMDKGWHTYWRNPG

-72 SWGLPDGFSVSDIQW
+72 DWNLPKGFSISDIKW
-87 PLPERIE
+87 PLPEKIE

-110 MILKIPD
+110 MVLSIPAD
-117 NFQEDSFEMVADI
+117 YSDDYFEMNADI

-139 ESGKISSNFLEIES
+139 ESGKISSNLLDIES

-158 EWLEYI
+158 EWLESI
-164 PSKSIPIKT
+164 PSKSLPITT
-173 SIKNNILEI
+173 SLNDNNLEI
-182 EFTFEKEVKEI
+182 RFTFDKEIKEI

-200 SSIDYSSKQN
+200 NSIDYSSKQN
-210 FYKNDDSYLLSI
+210 FYKKDDDYFLSI
-222 NLFDDELKNISGVLD
+222 KLFNDEFQNVSGVLD
-237 IDGTGYNVSSS
+237 IDGTGYNVSN
-248 GFKYSK
+248 GTFEDFNEE
-254 SASTGLS
+254 GLS
-261 AVIGKFADPNSVNI
+261 L
-275 KIDPYKNI
+275 
-283 NGNGVSFI
+283 I
-291 TALIFAFLGGLI
+291 TALIFALIGGLI

-325 GSSSQKIRNHA
+325 GSSPRKIRNHA
-336 LIFTA
+336 LVFTV

-350 ALIVVLLQQVG
+350 ALTIVLLKQAG
-361 NSVGWGFQLQS
+361 NFVGWGFQLQS
-372 PLIVGILSIIMV
+372 PLIVGLLSLVMV

-400 TKLGNIGNSQNGYYS
+400 TKLGNIGGSENGYYS

-451 PIFLSLSIGFSLP
+451 PIFLSLSLGFSLP
-464 YLLLATNP
+464 YLLLAANP

-480 PGNWMVTLKEF
+480 PGDWMVTLKEF
-491 FAFPMMATAI
+491 FAFPMLATAL

-510 VNQNLVIFLL
+510 VNQILVIFLL
-520 IAWLL
+520 IGWLL
-525 LALNFWIFI
+525 LALNFWIFQ
-534 KNYKTITKIIFLV
+534 KDYKTINKVIFLGI
-547 VSLFSMLYFLPPS
+547 SIFSMIYFLPET
-560 EDVENEKS
+560 EDIETEQNL
-568 QIIGSATQWYEGI
+568 IIGSATEWYEGI
-581 EEEMRNKNQPYFI
+581 EDDLRNKNQPYFI

-608 ITAFSKQDFKNLLDE
+608 ITAFSKDGFKSLLEE

-637 DAITKSLKKYGRSG
+637 DAITRSLKKYGRSG
-651 VPFYVYWEPGYE
+651 VPFYVYWEPGFE

-671 LTDQIIRKSI
+671 LTDQIIKNNL

>member
-1 MNKSIFSILVIFSC
+1 MNKTIFSILLLFS
-15 FVGAEPVDTGH
+15 FFGSAEIVDTGH

-50 SMDKGWHTYWKNPG
+50 SMDKGWHTYWRNPG
-64 DSGGPIEI
+64 DSGGPIVI
-72 SWGLPDGFSVSDIQW
+72 DWDLPKGFSVSDIKW
-87 PLPERIE
+87 PLPEKIE

-110 MILKIPD
+110 MVLSIPAD
-117 NFQEDSFEMVADI
+117 YSDDYFEMAADI

-139 ESGKISSNFLEIES
+139 ESGKISSNLLDIES

-158 EWLEYI
+158 EWLESI
-164 PSKSIPIKT
+164 PSKSLPITT
-173 SIKNNILEI
+173 SLNDNNLEI
-182 EFTFEKEVKEI
+182 RFTFDKEIKEI

-200 SSIDYSSKQN
+200 NSIDYSSKQN
-210 FYKNDDSYLLSI
+210 FYKKDDGYFLSI
-222 NLFDDELKNISGVLD
+222 KLFNDEFQNVSGVLD
-237 IDGTGYNVSSS
+237 IDGTGYNVSN
-248 GFKYSK
+248 GKFEDFNEE
-254 SASTGLS
+254 GLS
-261 AVIGKFADPNSVNI
+261 L
-275 KIDPYKNI
+275 
-283 NGNGVSFI
+283 I
-291 TALIFAFLGGLI
+291 TALIFALIGGLI

-325 GSSSQKIRNHA
+325 GSSPRKIRNHA
-336 LIFTA
+336 LVFTV

-350 ALIVVLLQQVG
+350 ALTIVLLKQAG
-361 NSVGWGFQLQS
+361 NFVGWGFQLQS
-372 PLIVGILSIIMV
+372 PLIVGLLSLVMV

-400 TKLGNIGNSQNGYYS
+400 TKLGNIGGSENGYYS

-451 PIFLSLSIGFSLP
+451 PIFLSLSLGFSLP
-464 YLLLATNP
+464 YLLLAANP

-480 PGNWMVTLKEF
+480 PGDWMVTLKEF
-491 FAFPMMATAI
+491 FAFPMLATAL

-510 VNQNLVIFLL
+510 VNQILVIFLL
-520 IAWLL
+520 IGWLL
-525 LALNFWIFI
+525 LALNFWIFQ
-534 KNYKTITKIIFLV
+534 KDYKTINKVIFLGI
-547 VSLFSMLYFLPPS
+547 SIFSMIYFLPET
-560 EDVENEKS
+560 EDIETEQNL
-568 QIIGSATQWYEGI
+568 IIGSATEWYEGI
-581 EEEMRNKNQPYFI
+581 EDDLRNKNQPYFI

-608 ITAFSKQDFKNLLDE
+608 ITAFSKDGFKSLLEE

-637 DAITKSLKKYGRSG
+637 DAITRSLKKYGRSG
-651 VPFYVYWEPGYE
+651 VPFYVYWEPGFE

-671 LTDQIIRKSI
+671 LTDQIIKNNL

>member
-1 MNKSIFSILVIFSC
+1 MNKTIFSILLLFS
-15 FVGAEPVDTGH
+15 FFGSAEIVDTGH

-50 SMDKGWHTYWKNPG
+50 SMDKGWHTYWRNPG

-72 SWGLPDGFSVSDIQW
+72 DWNLPKGFSVSDIKW
-87 PLPERIE
+87 PLPEKIE

-110 MILKIPD
+110 MVLSIPAD
-117 NFQEDSFEMVADI
+117 YSDDYFEMNADI

-139 ESGKISSNFLEIES
+139 ESGKISSNLLDIES

-158 EWLEYI
+158 EWLESV
-164 PSKSIPIKT
+164 PSKSLPITT
-173 SIKNNILEI
+173 SLNDNNLEI
-182 EFTFEKEVKEI
+182 RFTFDKEIKEI

-200 SSIDYSSKQN
+200 NSIDYSSKQN
-210 FYKNDDSYLLSI
+210 FYKKDDGYFLSI
-222 NLFDDELKNISGVLD
+222 KLFNDEFQNVSGVLD
-237 IDGTGYNVSSS
+237 IDGTGYNVSN
-248 GFKYSK
+248 GKFEDFNEE
-254 SASTGLS
+254 GLS
-261 AVIGKFADPNSVNI
+261 L
-275 KIDPYKNI
+275 
-283 NGNGVSFI
+283 I
-291 TALIFAFLGGLI
+291 TALIFALIGGLI

-325 GSSSQKIRNHA
+325 GSSPRKIRNHA
-336 LIFTA
+336 LVFTV

-350 ALIVVLLQQVG
+350 ALTIVLLKQAG
-361 NSVGWGFQLQS
+361 NFVGWGFQLQS
-372 PLIVGILSIIMV
+372 PLIVGLLSLVMV

-400 TKLGNIGNSQNGYYS
+400 TKLGNIGGSENGYYS

-451 PIFLSLSIGFSLP
+451 PIFLSLSLGFSLP
-464 YLLLATNP
+464 YLLLAANP

-480 PGNWMVTLKEF
+480 PGDWMVTLKEF
-491 FAFPMMATAI
+491 FAFPMLATAL

-510 VNQNLVIFLL
+510 VNQILVIFLL
-520 IAWLL
+520 IGWLL
-525 LALNFWIFI
+525 LALNFWIFQ
-534 KNYKTITKIIFLV
+534 KEYKTINKVIFLGI
-547 VSLFSMLYFLPPS
+547 SIFSMIYFLP
-560 EDVENEKS
+560 ETEEIETEKNI
-568 QIIGSATQWYEGI
+568 IIGSATEWYEGI
-581 EEEMRNKNQPYFI
+581 EDDLRNKNQPYFI

-608 ITAFSKQDFKNLLDE
+608 ITAFSKDGFKSLLEE

-637 DAITKSLKKYGRSG
+637 DAITRSLKKYGRSG
-651 VPFYVYWEPGYE
+651 VPFYVYWEPGFE

-671 LTDQIIRKSI
+671 LTDQIIKNNL

>member
-1 MNKSIFSILVIFSC
+1 MNKTIFSILLLFS
-15 FVGAEPVDTGH
+15 FFGSAEIVDTGH

-50 SMDKGWHTYWKNPG
+50 SMDKGWHTYWRNPG
-64 DSGGPIEI
+64 DSGGPIVI
-72 SWGLPDGFSVSDIQW
+72 DWDLPKGFSVSDIKW
-87 PLPERIE
+87 PLPEKIE

-110 MILKIPD
+110 MVLSIPAD
-117 NFQEDSFEMVADI
+117 YSDDYFEMAADI

-139 ESGKISSNFLEIES
+139 ESGKISSNLLDIES

-158 EWLEYI
+158 EWLESI
-164 PSKSIPIKT
+164 PSKSLPITT
-173 SIKNNILEI
+173 SLNDNNLEI
-182 EFTFEKEVKEI
+182 KFTFEKEIKEI

-200 SSIDYSSKQN
+200 NSIDYSSKQN
-210 FYKNDDSYLLSI
+210 FYKKDDDYFLSI
-222 NLFDDELKNISGVLD
+222 KLFNDEFQNVSGVLD
-237 IDGTGYNVSSS
+237 IDGTGYNVSN
-248 GFKYSK
+248 GTFEDFNEE
-254 SASTGLS
+254 GLS
-261 AVIGKFADPNSVNI
+261 L
-275 KIDPYKNI
+275 
-283 NGNGVSFI
+283 I
-291 TALIFAFLGGLI
+291 TALIFALIGGLI

-325 GSSSQKIRNHA
+325 GSSPRKIRNHA
-336 LIFTA
+336 LFFTV

-350 ALIVVLLQQVG
+350 ALTIVLLKQAG
-361 NSVGWGFQLQS
+361 NFVGWGFQLQS
-372 PLIVGILSIIMV
+372 PLIVGLLSLVMV

-400 TKLGNIGNSQNGYYS
+400 TKLGNIGGSENGYYS

-451 PIFLSLSIGFSLP
+451 PIFLSLSLGFSLP
-464 YLLLATNP
+464 YLLLAANP

-480 PGNWMVTLKEF
+480 PGDWMVTLKEF
-491 FAFPMMATAI
+491 FAFPMLATAL

-510 VNQNLVIFLL
+510 VNQILVIFLL
-520 IAWLL
+520 IGWLL
-525 LALNFWIFI
+525 LALNFWIFQ
-534 KNYKTITKIIFLV
+534 KDYKTINKVIFLGI
-547 VSLFSMLYFLPPS
+547 SIFSMIYFLP
-560 EDVENEKS
+560 ETEEIETEKNI
-568 QIIGSATQWYEGI
+568 IIGSATEWYEGI
-581 EEEMRNKNQPYFI
+581 EDDLRNKNQPYFI

-608 ITAFSKQDFKNLLDE
+608 ITAFSKDGFKSLLEE

-637 DAITKSLKKYGRSG
+637 DAITRSLKKYGRSG
-651 VPFYVYWEPGYE
+651 VPFYVYWEPGFE

-671 LTDQIIRKSI
+671 LTDQIIKNNL

>member
-1 MNKSIFSILVIFSC
+1 MNKTIFSILLLFS
-15 FVGAEPVDTGH
+15 FFGSAEIVDTGH
-26 ARISLIKDHSDFVPG
+26 ARISLIRDHSDFVPG

-50 SMDKGWHTYWKNPG
+50 SMDKGWHTYWRNPG

-72 SWGLPDGFSVSDIQW
+72 DWNLPKGFSISDIKW
-87 PLPERIE
+87 PLPEKIE

-110 MILKIPD
+110 MVLSIPAD
-117 NFQEDSFEMVADI
+117 YSDDYFEMNADI

-139 ESGKISSNFLEIES
+139 ESGKISSNLLDIES

-158 EWLEYI
+158 EWLESV
-164 PSKSIPIKT
+164 PSKSLPITT
-173 SIKNNILEI
+173 SLNDNNLEI
-182 EFTFEKEVKEI
+182 KFTFEREIKEI

-200 SSIDYSSKQN
+200 NSIDYSSKQN
-210 FYKNDDSYLLSI
+210 FYKKDDGYFLSI
-222 NLFDDELKNISGVLD
+222 KLFNDEFQNVSGVLD
-237 IDGTGYNVSSS
+237 IDGTGYNVSN
-248 GFKYSK
+248 GKFEDFNEE
-254 SASTGLS
+254 GLS
-261 AVIGKFADPNSVNI
+261 L
-275 KIDPYKNI
+275 
-283 NGNGVSFI
+283 I
-291 TALIFAFLGGLI
+291 TALIFALIGGLI

-325 GSSSQKIRNHA
+325 GSSQRKIRNHA
-336 LIFTA
+336 LVFTV

-350 ALIVVLLQQVG
+350 ALTIVLLKQAG
-361 NSVGWGFQLQS
+361 NFVGWGFQLQS
-372 PLIVGILSIIMV
+372 PLIVGLLSLVMV

-400 TKLGNIGNSQNGYYS
+400 TKLGNIGGSKNGYYS

-451 PIFLSLSIGFSLP
+451 PIFLSLSLGFSLP
-464 YLLLATNP
+464 YLLLAANP

-480 PGNWMVTLKEF
+480 PGDWMVNLKEF
-491 FAFPMMATAI
+491 FAFPMLATAL

-510 VNQNLVIFLL
+510 VNQILVIFLL
-520 IAWLL
+520 IGWLL
-525 LALNFWIFI
+525 LALNFWIFQ
-534 KNYKTITKIIFLV
+534 KNYKTINKVIFLGI
-547 VSLFSMLYFLPPS
+547 SIFSMIYFLP
-560 EDVENEKS
+560 ETEEIETEKNI
-568 QIIGSATQWYEGI
+568 IIGSATEWYEGI
-581 EEEMRNKNQPYFI
+581 EDDLRNKNQPYFI

-608 ITAFSKQDFKNLLDE
+608 ITAFSKDGFKSLLEE

-637 DAITKSLKKYGRSG
+637 DAITRSLKKYGRSG
-651 VPFYVYWEPGYE
+651 VPFYVYWEPGFE

-671 LTDQIIRKSI
+671 LTDQIIKNNL

>member
-1 MNKSIFSILVIFSC
+1 MNKTIFSILLLFS
-15 FVGAEPVDTGH
+15 FFGSAEIVDTGH

-50 SMDKGWHTYWKNPG
+50 SMDKGWHTYWRNPG

-72 SWGLPDGFSVSDIQW
+72 DWDLPKGFSVSNIKW
-87 PLPERIE
+87 PLPEKIE

-110 MILKIPD
+110 MVLSIPAD
-117 NFQEDSFEMVADI
+117 YSDDYFEMTADI

-139 ESGKISSNFLEIES
+139 ESGKISSNLFDIES

-158 EWLEYI
+158 EWLESI
-164 PSKSIPIKT
+164 PSQSLPITT
-173 SIKNNILEI
+173 SLNDNNLEI
-182 EFTFEKEVKEI
+182 RFTFEKEIKEI
-193 YFFPDEN
+193 YFFPDKN
-200 SSIDYSSKQN
+200 NSIDYSSKQN
-210 FYKNDDSYLLSI
+210 FYKKDDGYFLSI
-222 NLFDDELKNISGVLD
+222 KLFNDEFQNVSGVLD
-237 IDGTGYNVSSS
+237 IDGTGYNVSN
-248 GFKYSK
+248 GKFEDFNEE
-254 SASTGLS
+254 GLS
-261 AVIGKFADPNSVNI
+261 L
-275 KIDPYKNI
+275 
-283 NGNGVSFI
+283 I
-291 TALIFAFLGGLI
+291 TALIFALIGGLI

-325 GSSSQKIRNHA
+325 GSSPRKIRNHA
-336 LIFTA
+336 LVFTV

-350 ALIVVLLQQVG
+350 ALTIVLLKQAG
-361 NSVGWGFQLQS
+361 NFVGWGFQLQS
-372 PLIVGILSIIMV
+372 PLIVGLLSLVMV

-400 TKLGNIGNSQNGYYS
+400 TKLGNIGGSENGYYS

-451 PIFLSLSIGFSLP
+451 PIFLSLSLGFSLP
-464 YLLLATNP
+464 YLLLAANP

-480 PGNWMVTLKEF
+480 PGDWMVTLKEF
-491 FAFPMMATAI
+491 FAFPMLATAL

-510 VNQNLVIFLL
+510 VNQILVIFLL
-520 IAWLL
+520 IGWLL
-525 LALNFWIFI
+525 LALNFWIFQ
-534 KNYKTITKIIFLV
+534 KEYKTINKVIFLGI
-547 VSLFSMLYFLPPS
+547 SIFSMIYFLP
-560 EDVENEKS
+560 ETEEIETEKNI
-568 QIIGSATQWYEGI
+568 IIGSATEWYEGI
-581 EEEMRNKNQPYFI
+581 EDDLRNKNQPYFI

-608 ITAFSKQDFKNLLDE
+608 ITAFSKDGFKSLLEE

-637 DAITKSLKKYGRSG
+637 DAITRSLKKYGRSG
-651 VPFYVYWEPGYE
+651 VPFYVYWEPGFE

-671 LTDQIIRKSI
+671 LTDQIIKNNL

>member
-1 MNKSIFSILVIFSC
+1 MLLYSFFGS
-15 FVGAEPVDTGH
+15 AEIVDTGH
-26 ARISLIKDHSDFVPG
+26 ARISLIKDHRDFVPG

-50 SMDKGWHTYWKNPG
+50 SMDKGWHTYWRNPG

-72 SWGLPDGFSVSDIQW
+72 VWDLPKGFSVSDIKW
-87 PLPERIE
+87 PLPEKIE

-110 MILKIPD
+110 MVLSIPAD
-117 NFQEDSFEMVADI
+117 YSDDYFEMNADI

-139 ESGKISSNFLEIES
+139 ESGKISSNLLDIES

-158 EWLEYI
+158 EWLESV
-164 PSKSIPIKT
+164 PSKSLPITT
-173 SIKNNILEI
+173 SLNDNNLEI
-182 EFTFEKEVKEI
+182 KFTFEKEIKEI

-200 SSIDYSSKQN
+200 NSIDYSSKQN
-210 FYKNDDSYLLSI
+210 FYKKDDGYFLSI
-222 NLFDDELKNISGVLD
+222 KLFNNEFQNISGVLD
-237 IDGTGYNVSSS
+237 IDGTGYNVSNDA
-248 GFKYSK
+248 FEDLNDE
-254 SASTGLS
+254 GLS
-261 AVIGKFADPNSVNI
+261 LIA
-275 KIDPYKNI
+275 
-283 NGNGVSFI
+283 
-291 TALIFAFLGGLI
+291 ALIFALIGGLI

-325 GSSSQKIRNHA
+325 GSSPRKIRNHA
-336 LIFTA
+336 LVFTV

-350 ALIVVLLQQVG
+350 ALTIILLKHAG
-361 NSVGWGFQLQS
+361 NFVGWGFQLQS
-372 PLIVGILSIIMV
+372 PLIVGLLSLVMV

-400 TKLGNIGNSQNGYYS
+400 TKLGNIGGSENGYYS

-451 PIFLSLSIGFSLP
+451 PIFLSLSLGFSLP
-464 YLLLATNP
+464 YLLLAANP

-480 PGNWMVTLKEF
+480 PGDWMVNLKEF
-491 FAFPMMATAI
+491 FAFPMLATAL

-510 VNQNLVIFLL
+510 VNQILVIFLL
-520 IAWLL
+520 IGWLL
-525 LALNFWIFI
+525 LALNFWIFQ
-534 KNYKTITKIIFLV
+534 KDYKTINKVIFLGI
-547 VSLFSMLYFLPPS
+547 SIFSMIYFLP
-560 EDVENEKS
+560 ETEEIETEKNI
-568 QIIGSATQWYEGI
+568 IIGSATEWYEGI
-581 EEEMRNKNQPYFI
+581 EDDLRNKNQPYFI

-608 ITAFSKQDFKNLLDE
+608 ITAFSKDGFKSLLEE

-637 DAITKSLKKYGRSG
+637 DAITRSLKKYGRSG
-651 VPFYVYWEPGYE
+651 VPFYVYWEPGFE
-663 NPKILPAI
+663 NPKILPC
-671 LTDQIIRKSI
+671 LLYTSPSPRD

>member
-1 MNKSIFSILVIFSC
+1 MNKTIFSILLLFS
-15 FVGAEPVDTGH
+15 FFGSAEIVDTGH

-50 SMDKGWHTYWKNPG
+50 SMDKGWHTYWRNPG
-64 DSGGPIEI
+64 DSGGPIVI
-72 SWGLPDGFSVSDIQW
+72 DWDLPKGFSVSDIKW
-87 PLPERIE
+87 PLPEKIE

-110 MILKIPD
+110 MVLSIPAD
-117 NFQEDSFEMVADI
+117 YSDDYFEMAADI

-139 ESGKISSNFLEIES
+139 ESGKISSNLLDIES

-158 EWLEYI
+158 EWLESI
-164 PSKSIPIKT
+164 PSKSLPITT
-173 SIKNNILEI
+173 SLNDNNLEI
-182 EFTFEKEVKEI
+182 RFTFDKEIKEI

-200 SSIDYSSKQN
+200 NSIDYSSKQN
-210 FYKNDDSYLLSI
+210 FYKKDDDYFLSI
-222 NLFDDELKNISGVLD
+222 KLFNDEFQNISGVLD
-237 IDGTGYNVSSS
+237 IDGTGYNVSN
-248 GFKYSK
+248 GTFEDFNEE
-254 SASTGLS
+254 GLS
-261 AVIGKFADPNSVNI
+261 L
-275 KIDPYKNI
+275 
-283 NGNGVSFI
+283 I
-291 TALIFAFLGGLI
+291 TALIFALIGGLI

-325 GSSSQKIRNHA
+325 GSSPRKIRNHA
-336 LIFTA
+336 LVFTV

-350 ALIVVLLQQVG
+350 ALTIVLLKQAG
-361 NSVGWGFQLQS
+361 NFVGWGFQLQS
-372 PLIVGILSIIMV
+372 PLIVGLLSLVMV

-400 TKLGNIGNSQNGYYS
+400 TKLGNIGGSETGYYS

-451 PIFLSLSIGFSLP
+451 PIFLSLSLGFSLP
-464 YLLLATNP
+464 YLLLAANP

-480 PGNWMVTLKEF
+480 PGDWMVTLKEF
-491 FAFPMMATAI
+491 FAFPMLATAL

-510 VNQNLVIFLL
+510 VNQILVIFLL
-520 IAWLL
+520 IGWLL
-525 LALNFWIFI
+525 LALNFWIFQ
-534 KNYKTITKIIFLV
+534 KDYKTINKVIFLAI
-547 VSLFSMLYFLPPS
+547 SIFSMIYFLPET
-560 EDVENEKS
+560 EDIETEQNL
-568 QIIGSATQWYEGI
+568 IIGSATEWYEGI
-581 EEEMRNKNQPYFI
+581 EDDLRNKNQPYFI

-608 ITAFSKQDFKNLLDE
+608 ITAFSKDGFKSLLEE

-637 DAITKSLKKYGRSG
+637 DAITRSLKKYGRSG
-651 VPFYVYWEPGYE
+651 VPFYVYWEPGFE

-671 LTDQIIRKSI
+671 LTDQIIKNNL

>member
-1 MNKSIFSILVIFSC
+1 MNKTIFSILLLFS
-15 FVGAEPVDTGH
+15 FFGSAEIVDTGH

-50 SMDKGWHTYWKNPG
+50 SMDKGWHTYWRNPG

-72 SWGLPDGFSVSDIQW
+72 DWNLPKGFSISDIKW
-87 PLPERIE
+87 PLPEKIE

-110 MILKIPD
+110 MVLSIPAD
-117 NFQEDSFEMVADI
+117 YSDDYFEMNADI

-139 ESGKISSNFLEIES
+139 ESGKISSNLLDIES

-158 EWLEYI
+158 EWLESV
-164 PSKSIPIKT
+164 PSKSLPITT
-173 SIKNNILEI
+173 SLNDNNLEI
-182 EFTFEKEVKEI
+182 KFTFEREIKEI

-200 SSIDYSSKQN
+200 NSIDYSSKQN
-210 FYKNDDSYLLSI
+210 FYKKDDGYFLSI
-222 NLFDDELKNISGVLD
+222 KLFNDEFQNVSGVLD
-237 IDGTGYNVSSS
+237 IDGTGYNVSN
-248 GFKYSK
+248 GKFEDFNEE
-254 SASTGLS
+254 GLS
-261 AVIGKFADPNSVNI
+261 L
-275 KIDPYKNI
+275 
-283 NGNGVSFI
+283 I
-291 TALIFAFLGGLI
+291 TALIFALIGGLI

-325 GSSSQKIRNHA
+325 GSSPMKIRNHA
-336 LIFTA
+336 LVFTV
-341 GVIASFMLI
+341 GVITSFMLI
-350 ALIVVLLQQVG
+350 ALTIVLLKQAG
-361 NSVGWGFQLQS
+361 NFVGWGFQLQS
-372 PLIVGILSIIMV
+372 PLIVGLLSLVMV

-400 TKLGNIGNSQNGYYS
+400 TKLGNIGGSENGYYS

-451 PIFLSLSIGFSLP
+451 PIFFSLSLGFSLP
-464 YLLLATNP
+464 YLLLAANP

-480 PGNWMVTLKEF
+480 PGDWMVTLKEF
-491 FAFPMMATAI
+491 FAFPMLATAL

-510 VNQNLVIFLL
+510 VNQILVIFLL
-520 IAWLL
+520 IGWLL
-525 LALNFWIFI
+525 LALNFWIFQ
-534 KNYKTITKIIFLV
+534 KDYKTINKVIFLGI
-547 VSLFSMLYFLPPS
+547 SIFSMIYFLPET
-560 EDVENEKS
+560 EDIETEQNL
-568 QIIGSATQWYEGI
+568 IIGSATEWYEGI
-581 EEEMRNKNQPYFI
+581 EDDLRNKNQSYFI

-608 ITAFSKQDFKNLLDE
+608 ITAFSKDSFKSLLEE

-637 DAITKSLKKYGRSG
+637 DAITRSLKKYGRSG
-651 VPFYVYWEPGYE
+651 VPFYVYWEPGFE

-671 LTDQIIRKSI
+671 LTDQIIKNNL

>member
-1 MNKSIFSILVIFSC
+1 MNKTIFSILLLFS
-15 FVGAEPVDTGH
+15 FFGSAEIVDTGH

-50 SMDKGWHTYWKNPG
+50 SMDKGWHTYWRNPG

-72 SWGLPDGFSVSDIQW
+72 DWNLPKGFSVSDIKW
-87 PLPERIE
+87 PLPEKIE

-110 MILKIPD
+110 MVLSIPAD
-117 NFQEDSFEMVADI
+117 YSDDYFEMVADI

-139 ESGKISSNFLEIES
+139 ESGKISSNFLDIES

-158 EWLEYI
+158 EWLESV
-164 PSKSIPIKT
+164 PSKSLPITT
-173 SIKNNILEI
+173 SLNDNNLEI
-182 EFTFEKEVKEI
+182 KFTFEREIKEI

-200 SSIDYSSKQN
+200 NSIDYSSKQN
-210 FYKNDDSYLLSI
+210 FYKKDDGYFLSI
-222 NLFDDELKNISGVLD
+222 KLFNDEFQNVSGVLD
-237 IDGTGYNVSSS
+237 IDGTGYNVSN
-248 GFKYSK
+248 GRFENFNEE
-254 SASTGLS
+254 GLS
-261 AVIGKFADPNSVNI
+261 L
-275 KIDPYKNI
+275 
-283 NGNGVSFI
+283 I
-291 TALIFAFLGGLI
+291 TALIFALIGGLI

-325 GSSSQKIRNHA
+325 GSSPRKIRNHA
-336 LIFTA
+336 LVFTV

-350 ALIVVLLQQVG
+350 ALTIVLLKQAG
-361 NSVGWGFQLQS
+361 NFVGWGFQLQS
-372 PLIVGILSIIMV
+372 PLIVGLLSLVMV

-400 TKLGNIGNSQNGYYS
+400 TKLGNIGGSENGYYS
-415 SFLTGVLAVVVASP
+415 SFPTGVLAVVVASP

-451 PIFLSLSIGFSLP
+451 PIFLSLSLGFSLP
-464 YLLLATNP
+464 YLLLAANP

-480 PGNWMVTLKEF
+480 PGDWMVTLKEF
-491 FAFPMMATAI
+491 FAFPMLATAL

-510 VNQNLVIFLL
+510 VNQILVIFLL
-520 IAWLL
+520 IGWLL
-525 LALNFWIFI
+525 LALNFWIFQ
-534 KNYKTITKIIFLV
+534 KDYKTINKVIFLGI
-547 VSLFSMLYFLPPS
+547 SIFSMIYFLPET
-560 EDVENEKS
+560 EDIETEQNL
-568 QIIGSATQWYEGI
+568 IIGSATEWYEGI
-581 EEEMRNKNQPYFI
+581 EDDLRNKNQPYFI

-608 ITAFSKQDFKNLLDE
+608 ITAFSKDGFKNLLEE

-637 DAITKSLKKYGRSG
+637 DAITRSLKKYGRSG
-651 VPFYVYWEPGYE
+651 VPFYVYWEPGFE

-671 LTDQIIRKSI
+671 LTDQIIKNNL

>member
-1 MNKSIFSILVIFSC
+1 MNKTIFSILLLISFFRS
-15 FVGAEPVDTGH
+15 AEIVDTGH

-50 SMDKGWHTYWKNPG
+50 SMDKGWHTYWRNPG

-72 SWGLPDGFSVSDIQW
+72 DWNLPKGFSVSDIKW
-87 PLPERIE
+87 PLPEKIE

-110 MILKIPD
+110 MVLSIPAD
-117 NFQEDSFEMVADI
+117 YSDDYFEMNADI

-139 ESGKISSNFLEIES
+139 ESGKISSNLLDIES

-158 EWLEYI
+158 EWLESV
-164 PSKSIPIKT
+164 PSKSLPITT
-173 SIKNNILEI
+173 SLNDNNLEI
-182 EFTFEKEVKEI
+182 KFTFEKEIKEI

-200 SSIDYSSKQN
+200 NSIDYSSKQN
-210 FYKNDDSYLLSI
+210 FYKKDDGYFLSI
-222 NLFDDELKNISGVLD
+222 KLFNDEFQNVSGVLD
-237 IDGTGYNVSSS
+237 IDGTGYNVSN
-248 GFKYSK
+248 GKFEDFNEE
-254 SASTGLS
+254 GLS
-261 AVIGKFADPNSVNI
+261 L
-275 KIDPYKNI
+275 
-283 NGNGVSFI
+283 I
-291 TALIFAFLGGLI
+291 TALIFALIGGLI

-325 GSSSQKIRNHA
+325 GSSPRKIRNHA
-336 LIFTA
+336 LVFTV

-350 ALIVVLLQQVG
+350 ALIIVLLKQAG
-361 NSVGWGFQLQS
+361 NFVGWGFQLQS
-372 PLIVGILSIIMV
+372 PLIVGLLSLVMV

-400 TKLGNIGNSQNGYYS
+400 TKLGNIGGSENGYYS

-451 PIFLSLSIGFSLP
+451 PIFLSLSLGFSLP
-464 YLLLATNP
+464 YLLLAANP

-480 PGNWMVTLKEF
+480 PGDWMVTLKEF
-491 FAFPMMATAI
+491 FAFPMLATAL

-510 VNQNLVIFLL
+510 VNQILVIFLL
-520 IAWLL
+520 IGWLL
-525 LALNFWIFI
+525 LALNFWIFQ
-534 KNYKTITKIIFLV
+534 KDYKTINKVIFLGI
-547 VSLFSMLYFLPPS
+547 SIFSMIYFLP
-560 EDVENEKS
+560 ETEEIETEKNI
-568 QIIGSATQWYEGI
+568 IIGSATEWYEGI
-581 EEEMRNKNQPYFI
+581 EDDLRNKNQPYFI

-608 ITAFSKQDFKNLLDE
+608 ITAFSKDGFKSLLEE

-637 DAITKSLKKYGRSG
+637 DAITRSLKKYGRSG
-651 VPFYVYWEPGYE
+651 VPFYVYWEPGFE

-671 LTDQIIRKSI
+671 LTDQIIKNNL

>member
-1 MNKSIFSILVIFSC
+1 MNKTIFSILLLFS
-15 FVGAEPVDTGH
+15 FFGSAEIVDTGH

-50 SMDKGWHTYWKNPG
+50 SMDKGWHTYWRNPG

-72 SWGLPDGFSVSDIQW
+72 DWNLPKGFSVSDIKW
-87 PLPERIE
+87 PLPEKIE

-110 MILKIPD
+110 MVLSIPAD
-117 NFQEDSFEMVADI
+117 YSDDYFEMVADI

-139 ESGKISSNFLEIES
+139 ESGKISSNLLDIES

-158 EWLEYI
+158 EWLESV
-164 PSKSIPIKT
+164 PSKSLPITT
-173 SIKNNILEI
+173 SLNDNNLQIK
-182 EFTFEKEVKEI
+182 FTFEKEIKEI

-200 SSIDYSSKQN
+200 NSIDYSSKQN
-210 FYKNDDSYLLSI
+210 FYKKDDGYFLSI
-222 NLFDDELKNISGVLD
+222 KLFNDEFQNVSGVLD
-237 IDGTGYNVSSS
+237 IDGTGYNVSN
-248 GFKYSK
+248 GKFEDFNEE
-254 SASTGLS
+254 GLS
-261 AVIGKFADPNSVNI
+261 L
-275 KIDPYKNI
+275 
-283 NGNGVSFI
+283 I
-291 TALIFAFLGGLI
+291 TALIFALIGGLI

-325 GSSSQKIRNHA
+325 GSSPRKIRNHA
-336 LIFTA
+336 LVFTV

-350 ALIVVLLQQVG
+350 ALTIVLLKQAG
-361 NSVGWGFQLQS
+361 NFVGWGFQLQS
-372 PLIVGILSIIMV
+372 PLIVGLLSLVMV

-400 TKLGNIGNSQNGYYS
+400 TKLGNIGGSENGYYS

-451 PIFLSLSIGFSLP
+451 PIFLSLSLGFSLP
-464 YLLLATNP
+464 YLLLAANP

-480 PGNWMVTLKEF
+480 PGDWMVTLKEF
-491 FAFPMMATAI
+491 FAFPMLATAL

-510 VNQNLVIFLL
+510 VNQILVIFLL
-520 IAWLL
+520 IGWLL
-525 LALNFWIFI
+525 LALNFWIFQ
-534 KNYKTITKIIFLV
+534 KEYKTINKVIFLGI
-547 VSLFSMLYFLPPS
+547 SIFSMIYFLPET
-560 EDVENEKS
+560 EDIETEQNL
-568 QIIGSATQWYEGI
+568 IIGSATEWYEGI
-581 EEEMRNKNQPYFI
+581 EDDLRNKNQPYFI

-608 ITAFSKQDFKNLLDE
+608 ITAFSKDGFKSLLEE

-637 DAITKSLKKYGRSG
+637 DAITRSLKKYGRSG
-651 VPFYVYWEPGYE
+651 VPFYVYWEPGFE

-671 LTDQIIRKSI
+671 LTDQIIKNNL

>member
-1 MNKSIFSILVIFSC
+1 MNKTIFSILLLFS
-15 FVGAEPVDTGH
+15 FFGSAEIVDTGH

-50 SMDKGWHTYWKNPG
+50 SMDKGWHTYWRNPG

-72 SWGLPDGFSVSDIQW
+72 DWDLPKGFSVSDIKW
-87 PLPERIE
+87 PLPEKIE

-110 MILKIPD
+110 MVLSIPAD
-117 NFQEDSFEMVADI
+117 YSDDYFEMAADI

-139 ESGKISSNFLEIES
+139 ESGKISSNLLDIES

-158 EWLEYI
+158 EWLESI
-164 PSKSIPIKT
+164 PSKSLPITT
-173 SIKNNILEI
+173 SLNDNNLEI
-182 EFTFEKEVKEI
+182 RFTFDKEIKEI

-200 SSIDYSSKQN
+200 NSIDYSSKQD
-210 FYKNDDSYLLSI
+210 FYKKDDDYFLSI
-222 NLFDDELKNISGVLD
+222 KLFNDEFQNVSGVLD
-237 IDGTGYNVSSS
+237 IDGTGYNVSN
-248 GFKYSK
+248 GTFEDFNEE
-254 SASTGLS
+254 GLS
-261 AVIGKFADPNSVNI
+261 L
-275 KIDPYKNI
+275 
-283 NGNGVSFI
+283 I
-291 TALIFAFLGGLI
+291 TALIFALIGGLI

-325 GSSSQKIRNHA
+325 GSSPRKIRNHA
-336 LIFTA
+336 LVFTV

-350 ALIVVLLQQVG
+350 ALTIVLLKQAG
-361 NSVGWGFQLQS
+361 NFVGWGFQLQS
-372 PLIVGILSIIMV
+372 PLIVGLLSLVMV

-400 TKLGNIGNSQNGYYS
+400 TKLGNIGGSENGYYS

-451 PIFLSLSIGFSLP
+451 PIFLSLSLGFSLP
-464 YLLLATNP
+464 YLLLAANP

-480 PGNWMVTLKEF
+480 PGDWMVTLKEF
-491 FAFPMMATAI
+491 FAFPMLATAL

-510 VNQNLVIFLL
+510 VNQILVIFLL
-520 IAWLL
+520 IGWLL
-525 LALNFWIFI
+525 LALNFWIFQ
-534 KNYKTITKIIFLV
+534 KDYKTINKVIFLGI
-547 VSLFSMLYFLPPS
+547 SIFSMIYFLPET
-560 EDVENEKS
+560 EDIETEQNL
-568 QIIGSATQWYEGI
+568 IIGSATEWYEGI
-581 EEEMRNKNQPYFI
+581 EDDLRNKNQPYFI

-608 ITAFSKQDFKNLLDE
+608 ITAFSKDGFKSLLEE

-637 DAITKSLKKYGRSG
+637 DAITRSLKKYGRSG
-651 VPFYVYWEPGYE
+651 VPFYVYWEPGFE

-671 LTDQIIRKSI
+671 LTDQIIKNNL